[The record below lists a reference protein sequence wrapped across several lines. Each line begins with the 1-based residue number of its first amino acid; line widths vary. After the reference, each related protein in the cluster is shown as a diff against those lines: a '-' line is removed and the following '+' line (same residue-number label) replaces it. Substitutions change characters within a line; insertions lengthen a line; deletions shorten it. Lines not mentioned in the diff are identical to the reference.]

1 MGKILFWAVVIIGVL
16 LVTRLIAHQAA
27 KRHLDKNTPKASV
40 KDSPNAQSEE
50 MVRCAHCNVY
60 LPRSD
65 ALLQSERFWCSVEHA
80 RAGESS
86 NTQTGGKTRQ

>member
-27 KRHLDKNTPKASV
+27 KRHLKQNTPK
-40 KDSPNAQSEE
+40 SPAKESPTAKSEE

-65 ALLQSERFWCSVEHA
+65 ALLQSERFWCGVEHA
-80 RAGESS
+80 RAGESDGA
-86 NTQTGGKTRQ
+86 QTGGKKR

>member
-27 KRHLDKNTPKASV
+27 KRHLKQSTPK
-40 KDSPNAQSEE
+40 SPTKESPDAKSEE
-50 MVRCAHCNVY
+50 MVRCAQCNVY

-65 ALLQSERFWCSVEHA
+65 ALLQSGRFWCSPEHA
-80 RAGESS
+80 RLGEK
-86 NTQTGGKTRQ
+86 GEKTR